1 MGWRDSKHKKLRIP
15 YYPTNE
21 GGKENPYVIETASY
35 KMVSN
40 YLMVSLFEVDAL
52 DIIEFKY
59 YLREAFIYN
68 CSKTPEGLEYL
79 INAKR
84 LEQVEPDRASLR
96 DKYSN

>member
-1 MGWRDSKHKKLRIP
+1 MGGWNSKHKKLRIP
-15 YYPTNE
+15 YYPTNDS
-21 GGKENPYVIETASY
+21 KENPYVIETASY

-40 YLMVSLFEVDAL
+40 YLMISIFKVDTL
-52 DIIEFKY
+52 DVIEFKY